1 MFWHGILE
9 EKNNTRFFYHS
20 GATYDLQSVVK
31 HAEEKQYEK
40 IILIGFS
47 LGGNL
52 TLKYLGEPESH
63 HIEQIKGA
71 VTFSVP
77 LDLAGCSNEIDLPL
91 NFLYSRRFLK
101 SLKIKVKE
109 KKEAL
114 GEFYDE
120 KKVDSLKS
128 IFDFDDQITAPLHGF
143 KDANDYYESCSSR
156 NFISSIKIKTLVV
169 NAQNDPF
176 LSASCLD
183 TSLFKNMDNVFFE
196 TPKQGGHVGF
206 SSYNKSGLFWSEKRA
221 LEFVNEELENHD

>member
-1 MFWHGILE
+1 M
-9 EKNNTRFFYHS
+9 
-20 GATYDLQSVVK
+20 
-31 HAEEKQYEK
+31 
-40 IILIGFS
+40 
-47 LGGNL
+47 
-52 TLKYLGEPESH
+52 
-63 HIEQIKGA
+63 
-71 VTFSVP
+71 P

-156 NFISSIKIKTLVV
+156 NFISSITFGFRGNLKKI
-169 NAQNDPF
+169 
-176 LSASCLD
+176 
-183 TSLFKNMDNVFFE
+183 
-196 TPKQGGHVGF
+196 
-206 SSYNKSGLFWSEKRA
+206 
-221 LEFVNEELENHD
+221 